1 MLRGHCLFSFV
12 VCFFGGLFLRGFFY
26 TRTRL
31 WSNLNEYLENADL
44 GRCPVVLLKLDNRFS
59 TMLAHLSLVS

>member
-1 MLRGHCLFSFV
+1 MLFWGFV
-12 VCFFGGLFLRGFFY
+12 SSVFFY